1 MRLDGGHFENVRA
14 ASRLF
19 CSNAGLPAYPHHH
32 SYFMGAILT
41 ILCSTSKAWLALLFG
56 DCYLSPTMAIA
67 RWATNWHI
75 EYLPPTTAIARWA
88 RWTTNWYKLVE
99 YLSPNPKVFYDGMS
113 DI

>member
-1 MRLDGGHFENVRA
+1 MRLDGGHFEKVRA
-14 ASRLF
+14 DSRLF

-56 DCYLSPTMAIA
+56 DCYLSPAGRQIGTS
-67 RWATNWHI
+67 